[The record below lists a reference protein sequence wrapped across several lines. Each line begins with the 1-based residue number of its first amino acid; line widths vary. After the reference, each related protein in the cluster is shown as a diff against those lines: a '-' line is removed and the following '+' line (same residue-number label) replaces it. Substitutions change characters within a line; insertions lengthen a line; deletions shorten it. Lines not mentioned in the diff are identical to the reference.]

1 MNVRVLN
8 TSYGCKNIYMG
19 KVLIGEY
26 DPSKDKYY
34 PKFNNKNISFNTQ
47 KELTDHFLKLLNA

>member
-1 MNVRVLN
+1 MNIRVLN
-8 TSYGCKNIYMG
+8 NRKGYKIIYMG

-26 DPSKDKYY
+26 DPLKDKYY
-34 PKFNNKNISFNTQ
+34 PKFNNINISFNTQ